1 MKFLKIGAQELIEK
15 RFENLRVLGESMI
28 CPQGKWHGLDV
39 FTWQNSLGLQL
50 ESTISAFPFPVVL
63 VFHDYEY
70 IKRSK
75 QAMSFSVWVSS
86 YVLIDDSIINGE
98 DLEGVVVVPD
108 LASLSDKLYGFKTKG
123 IVLFLFYDEYGLQKE
138 EELINYL
145 KLVKSK

>member
-1 MKFLKIGAQELIEK
+1 MKSLKLREQELIEK
-15 RFENLRVLGESMI
+15 RSENLRVLGESTI

-75 QAMSFSVWVSS
+75 EAMTFSEWVSS

-98 DLEGVVVVPD
+98 DLEGVVVVPN
-108 LASLSDKLYGFKTKG
+108 LASLSDMLYGFKTKG
-123 IVLFLFYDEYGLQKE
+123 IVLFLFYDENGIQKE